1 MNKQLTILLIGRIIT
16 NFADSFYMIATIWYV
31 KSLTNSPL
39 LIGLTS
45 AVAILPVTIQ
55 FLYGP
60 VIDRFSKK
68 TILYVAMFGQGAL
81 VSVISI
87 LYYSNIL
94 WLPVLFL
101 MMFMALSLSE
111 STYPTESA
119 LIERLTPKEK
129 LTKVNSIFS
138 FSYQALDLL
147 CDAVSGILIAFVGL
161 GVIYMTNGLLLVM
174 TGLMFLMYLKV
185 PKSGK
190 ESEVSTLGFIKQYKE
205 DFKEGFK
212 VVRSKHKL
220 LSIMFGVMGMN
231 LMATMGLAMLPVI
244 SDTAAEYGFWLT
256 AISVGTLAGTVLSS
270 KVEKIPLNRIMPL
283 VAIWSG
289 VFWLLAFAVKVGQ
302 FLPYVFFALS
312 WMGVGIL
319 SIYIQTMIQVNLPR
333 NHVGIGFAF
342 ISSLLG
348 SLSPLGFFL
357 GGVIGEVTSGNFLLG
372 ISGTGYLLFSFYF
385 LANPELRS
393 LKGPLNVEFEGSA

>member
-1 MNKQLTILLIGRIIT
+1 MNRQLTILLIGRIIT

-31 KSLTNSPL
+31 KSLTASPL

-68 TILYVAMFGQGAL
+68 TILYAAMFGQGAL

-119 LIERLTPKEK
+119 LIERLAPKEK
-129 LTKVNSIFS
+129 LTKVNAIFS
-138 FSYQALDLL
+138 FSYQTLDII

-161 GVIYMTNGLLLVM
+161 GVVYITNSFLLVM
-174 TGLMFLMYLKV
+174 TGLIFLVYLKV
-185 PKSGK
+185 PKSEK
-190 ESEVSTLGFIKQYKE
+190 ESEVSTLGFFRQYKE
-205 DFKEGFK
+205 DFIEGFG
-212 VVRSKHKL
+212 VVKSKRRL

-244 SDTAAEYGFWLT
+244 SDTSAEYGFWLT
-256 AISVGTLAGTVLSS
+256 AIPSAPSPGPSFQARWKRSRSTGYC
-270 KVEKIPLNRIMPL
+270 PLWPCGQ
-283 VAIWSG
+283 AYSG
-289 VFWLLAFAVKVGQ
+289 CWL
-302 FLPYVFFALS
+302 
-312 WMGVGIL
+312 
-319 SIYIQTMIQVNLPR
+319 
-333 NHVGIGFAF
+333 
-342 ISSLLG
+342 
-348 SLSPLGFFL
+348 SLSGKPGSCRICSSPSH
-357 GGVIGEVTSGNFLLG
+357 G
-372 ISGTGYLLFSFYF
+372 
-385 LANPELRS
+385 R
-393 LKGPLNVEFEGSA
+393 GSAS

>member
-31 KSLTNSPL
+31 KSLTDSPL

-45 AVAILPVTIQ
+45 AVAILPVTVQ

-68 TILYVAMFGQGAL
+68 TILYAAMFGQGAL
-81 VSVISI
+81 VSVISF

-94 WLPVLFL
+94 WLPLLFV

-111 STYPTESA
+111 STYPTENA
-119 LIERLTPKEK
+119 LIERLTPNEK

-138 FSYQALDLL
+138 FSYQTLDIL

-161 GVIYMTNGLLLVM
+161 GVIYMTNSVLLVM
-174 TGLMFLMYLKV
+174 TGLMFLVYLKI
-185 PKSGK
+185 PKSDK
-190 ESEVSTLGFIKQYKE
+190 ESEVSPLGFFKQYKE

-212 VVRSKHKL
+212 VVKSKHKL

-244 SDTAAEYGFWLT
+244 SDTSAEYGFWLT
-256 AISVGTLAGTVLSS
+256 AISVGTMTGTVLSS

-283 VAIWSG
+283 AAIWSG
-289 VFWLLAFAVKVGQ
+289 VFWLLAFAVKEAQ
-302 FLPYVFFALS
+302 FLPYLFFSFS
-312 WMGVGIL
+312 WMGIGIL

-348 SLSPLGFFL
+348 SLSPLGYLL
-357 GGVIGEVTSGNFLLG
+357 GGVIGELTSGIFLLG
-372 ISGTGYLLFSFYF
+372 ISGAGYVLFSIYF
-385 LANPELRS
+385 LVHPKLRS
-393 LKGPLNVEFEGSA
+393 LKGPLNIGFEESV

>member
-1 MNKQLTILLIGRIIT
+1 MNRQLTILLIGRIIT

-31 KSLTNSPL
+31 KSLTGSPF

-68 TILYVAMFGQGAL
+68 TILYAAMFGQGAL
-81 VSVISI
+81 ISVISI
-87 LYYSNIL
+87 LYYSSIL

-119 LIERLTPKEK
+119 LIERLAPKEK
-129 LTKVNSIFS
+129 LTKVNAIFS
-138 FSYQALDLL
+138 FSYQTLDII

-161 GVIYMTNGLLLVM
+161 GVIYMTNSVLLVM
-174 TGLMFLMYLKV
+174 TGLMFLVYLKV
-185 PKSGK
+185 PKSEK
-190 ESEVSTLGFIKQYKE
+190 ESQVSALGFFKQYKE
-205 DFKEGFK
+205 DFKEGFG
-212 VVRSKHKL
+212 VVRSKRKL

-244 SDTAAEYGFWLT
+244 SDTSAEYGFWLT
-256 AISVGTLAGTVLSS
+256 AISVGTLTGTLLSS
-270 KVEKIPLNRIMPL
+270 RVEKIPLNRILPIAA
-283 VAIWSG
+283 VWSG
-289 VFWLLAFAVKVGQ
+289 VFWLLAFTFRGAW
-302 FLPYVFFALS
+302 FLPYLFFAFS
-312 WMGVGIL
+312 WAGIGIL

-357 GGVIGEVTSGNFLLG
+357 GGVIGELTSGIFLLS
-372 ISGTGYLLFSFYF
+372 ISGTGYLLFSIYF
-385 LANPELRS
+385 LVNPKLRT
-393 LKGPLNVEFEGSA
+393 LDGPLNVGFEKSV